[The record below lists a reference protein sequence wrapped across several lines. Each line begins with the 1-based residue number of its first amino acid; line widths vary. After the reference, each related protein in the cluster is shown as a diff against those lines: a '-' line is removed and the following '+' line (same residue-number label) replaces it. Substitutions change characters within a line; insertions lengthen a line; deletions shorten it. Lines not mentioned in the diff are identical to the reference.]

1 METLY
6 GAKAA
11 PNGLHS
17 AASVGNRGEEG
28 IIAQDMTA
36 ATQLKTKF
44 LVEGDYFEDHC
55 DVFIGWHVRN
65 GKMGDVDLKGL
76 DAALVISS
84 PSRARR
90 TRHLPAAAGHGLPG
104 MTT

>member
-1 METLY
+1 MPPTGGGYARHGNTY

-11 PNGLHS
+11 PNGLHW
-17 AASVGNRGEEG
+17 AASEFV
-28 IIAQDMTA
+28 
-36 ATQLKTKF
+36 
-44 LVEGDYFEDHC
+44 VEGDYFEDHC

-90 TRHLPAAAGHGLPG
+90 IRHLPAAAAHSLPG

>member
-1 METLY
+1 ARHGNTSRLVVFRPTIDYDREYVYTERRPP
-6 GAKAA
+6 
-11 PNGLHS
+11 PNGLHWT
-17 AASVGNRGEEG
+17 ASEFV
-28 IIAQDMTA
+28 
-36 ATQLKTKF
+36 
-44 LVEGDYFEDHC
+44 VEGDYFEDQC

-90 TRHLPAAAGHGLPG
+90 IRHLPAAAAHGLPG